1 MEKEVPHRPQAEEKS
16 ENWAKWG
23 DSSNTREGAGGDN
36 QDWVMINWCN
46 PCYNVKVGHNHAE
59 DTNDDP
65 DCDSYDDENMKEVDN
80 DDRRIMMTAMTVMM
94 TAMPV
99 RRKVSLP
106 GQFITTSCSY
116 LTTWSSLDFRYLLLF
131 WTHVRSFSSLTAML
145 KLRWFIWLCH
155 IEILVVIYVDVDANI
170 HFDDIA
176 DELSGGK
183 RKDCLELRNG
193 HVKKRECVT

>member
-116 LTTWSSLDFRYLLLF
+116 LTTWSSLDFRCLLLF
-131 WTHVRSFSSLTAML
+131 LDPGPINAFPCQALTALL
-145 KLRWFIWLCH
+145 KLRWFNWLCQ
-155 IEILVVIYVDVDANI
+155 I
-170 HFDDIA
+170 
-176 DELSGGK
+176 
-183 RKDCLELRNG
+183 
-193 HVKKRECVT
+193 